1 MIMTKII
8 YYIHYNKEWYYW
20 IDSIKDNNKVHLNPS
35 DILDN
40 DKYIHITDINIIS
53 EKDCRIYLANKY
65 PTLSLK
71 KAYFYHEGP
80 KRLKHPVERKHDMK
94 DKYKNKQMIY
104 DIKNYKNNL

>member
-1 MIMTKII
+1 MIKTI

-40 DKYIHITDINIIS
+40 EKYIHITNINIIS

-65 PTLSLK
+65 PALSLK

-80 KRLKHPVERKHDMK
+80 KRLNHSIERKHDIK
-94 DKYKNKQMIY
+94 DKYKNKQMID